1 MAAPFSDRDSERAWR
16 VYGVEKVNKEN
27 GNLESVAMLVQLFV
41 QLYSLVILARVL
53 MSWVNI
59 DPYSPLAHII
69 FNLTEPVL
77 APIRNLLPQT
87 AGLDFSPI
95 IAMVLLQIV
104 GQMLVTMLLA

>member
-1 MAAPFSDRDSERAWR
+1 M
-16 VYGVEKVNKEN
+16 
-27 GNLESVAMLVQLFV
+27 ESVAMLVQLFV

-59 DPYSPLAHII
+59 DPYSPLARTI
-69 FNLTEPVL
+69 FNLTEPIL